1 MINSADFAVELGL
14 ESLALLAVDEGRY
27 VWARIG
33 FQANMEY
40 WFATRKSLMDRLVTD
55 NRFALSP
62 DRELALKLISS
73 DDSLGLHFLTG
84 LKGLVPVEAGE
95 KHGHTAFGRA
105 LLLSI
110 GSWYGVFDLRNQSY
124 IKLLKGSR

>member
-1 MINSADFAVELGL
+1 
-14 ESLALLAVDEGRY
+14 
-27 VWARIG
+27 
-33 FQANMEY
+33 
-40 WFATRKSLMDRLVTD
+40 MDRLVTD

-84 LKGLVPVEAGE
+84 LKGLVPVEADE

-105 LLLSI
+105 LLSSI

-124 IKLLKGSR
+124 IKLLKGSG